1 MLFEERRMCGIAGI
15 AVPGPARP
23 SRAVLE
29 SMADA
34 IFHRGPDESGYYVDE
49 GIGLAFRRLRIIDL
63 ATGSQPIA
71 NEDGS
76 VVVVFNGEI
85 YNFREL
91 RDELKARGHRFS
103 TSSDTEV
110 LVHLYEECG
119 ERFLQRLNGMF
130 AFAIWDQRRKRLLL
144 ARDPVGIKPLLY
156 SETKDGLL
164 FGSEMGAIAAT
175 GHLDPSIDP
184 LGLHLYLSWG
194 AIPAPRTIY
203 RRVRRLPPAHFLI
216 WENGTARVQRYWH
229 ALEGDAT
236 APASLD
242 EAQKGLR
249 ELLNDSVRRQ
259 IVSDVPLGAFLSGGV
274 DSTSIVGLMRNHVPT
289 THTFSI
295 GFAGNPVFDETRYA
309 RAAATFHHTQH
320 AEAQLGEADV
330 RKLIPEIL
338 NGASEPFGS
347 ASLLPTFAVSR
358 KTREQMTVALSGD
371 GADELF
377 AGYDRYLGE
386 TMLPWIAGIPRGLR
400 ESILAPA
407 VRALPATRAHRT
419 GEWGRKARR
428 LLEGIE
434 PDPAIRHDRWMRIA
448 PSGDVRALLGLSGA
462 GAEDANPG
470 LEIIRQV
477 HAEYDAHGLRDAMNR
492 VLFTDFSI
500 ALPTDMLLK
509 VDMASMRNSLE
520 VRVPF
525 LDPRIVQ
532 AAFAMPSSWKIR
544 GMRRKIVLKEAV
556 RDLLPAEIQHR
567 PKAGFDV
574 PVGEWIKGP
583 MREMFQDVVRSAGS
597 IPLDRARIDQLY
609 EEHASGRADR
619 AKILWAMFTLRWWE
633 RTRTQSSVSPAGA
646 HALLEPAGVLT

>member
-1 MLFEERRMCGIAGI
+1 MCGIAGI

-29 SMADA
+29 SMAGA
-34 IFHRGPDESGYYVDE
+34 IVHRGPDESGYFVDE

-119 ERFLQRLNGMF
+119 ERLLERLNGMF
-130 AFAIWDQRRKRLLL
+130 AFAIWDQRRRRLLL

-156 SETKDGLL
+156 SETKDAFL

-175 GHLDPSIDP
+175 GQLDPAIDP
-184 LGLHLYLSWG
+184 VGLHLYLSWG
-194 AIPAPRTIY
+194 AVPAPRTIY
-203 RRVRRLPPAHFLI
+203 RNVRRLPPAHFLI
-216 WENGTARVQRYWH
+216 WENGAARVQRYWH
-229 ALEGDAT
+229 ALEGNDA
-236 APASLD
+236 PPSSRE
-242 EAQKGLR
+242 EAQQNLR
-249 ELLNDSVRRQ
+249 RLLDDSVRRQ

-274 DSTSIVGLMRNHVPT
+274 DSTSLVGLMRNHAPT

-295 GFAGNPVFDETRYA
+295 GFAENPVFDETRYA
-309 RAAATFHHTQH
+309 RAAAAFHHTRH
-320 AEAQLGEADV
+320 AEAQLRESDV
-330 RKLIPEIL
+330 QKLIPKIL
-338 NGASEPFGS
+338 DGLSEPFGS

-377 AGYDRYLGE
+377 AGYDKYLGE
-386 TMLPWIAGIPRGLR
+386 TMLPWIACIPRGLR
-400 ESILAPA
+400 EQLLAPA
-407 VRALPATRAHRT
+407 VRALPATRANRA

-434 PDPAIRHDRWMRIA
+434 PDPALRHDHWMRTARPHDIH
-448 PSGDVRALLGLSGA
+448 ALLGISGA
-462 GAEDANPG
+462 RGADEVNPG

-477 HAEYDAHGLRDAMNR
+477 HAEYDARGLRDPMNR

-509 VDMASMRNSLE
+509 VDIASMRNSLE

-525 LDPRIVQ
+525 LDPRIVH

-556 RDLLPAEIQHR
+556 RDLLPPEIQNR

-583 MREMFQDVVRSAGS
+583 MRELFLDVVRSPGS
-597 IPLDRARIDQLY
+597 IPLDRTWIDQCY
-609 EEHASGRADR
+609 EEHTSGRADR
-619 AKILWAMFTLRWWE
+619 AKILWAVFALRWWE
-633 RTRTQSSVSPAGA
+633 RSRARSFVSPSAAPALHEPAGA
-646 HALLEPAGVLT
+646 LI

>member
-1 MLFEERRMCGIAGI
+1 
-15 AVPGPARP
+15 
-23 SRAVLE
+23 
-29 SMADA
+29 MADA
-34 IFHRGPDESGYYVDE
+34 IVHRGPDESGFFVDE

-85 YNFREL
+85 YNYREL

-103 TSSDTEV
+103 TASDTEV

-119 ERFLQRLNGMF
+119 ERLLQRLNGMF
-130 AFAIWDQRRKRLLL
+130 AFAIWDQRRQRVLL

-156 SETKDGLL
+156 SETNGGL
-164 FGSEMGAIAAT
+164 FFASEMGAIAAT
-175 GHLDPSIDP
+175 GHLDTSIDP
-184 LGLHLYLSWG
+184 VGLHLYLSWG

-229 ALEGDAT
+229 ALERDAT
-236 APASLD
+236 APASFD
-242 EAQKGLR
+242 EAQKYLR
-249 ELLNDSVRRQ
+249 ELLDDSVRRQ

-274 DSTSIVGLMRNHVPT
+274 DSTSIVGLMRPHVAT

-295 GFAGNPVFDETRYA
+295 GFAGNPIFDETRYA
-309 RAAATFHHTQH
+309 RAAATFHHTH
-320 AEAQLGEADV
+320 HSEAQLGEADV
-330 RKLIPEIL
+330 RQLIPEIL

-358 KTREQMTVALSGD
+358 KTREKMTVALSGD

-386 TMLPWIAGIPRGLR
+386 TMLPWIACIPRALR

-434 PDPAIRHDRWMRIA
+434 PDPAIRHDRWMHIA
-448 PSGDVRALLGLSGA
+448 PPADIRALLGLSGA
-462 GAEDANPG
+462 ATEEANPG
-470 LEIIRQV
+470 LAIIREV
-477 HAEYDAHGLRDAMNR
+477 HAEYDARGLRDAMNR

-509 VDMASMRNSLE
+509 VDLASMRNSLE

-544 GMRRKIVLKEAV
+544 GMRRKIILKEAV

-609 EEHASGRADR
+609 EEHTSGRADR
-619 AKILWAMFTLRWWE
+619 AKILWAMFALRWWE
-633 RTRTQSSVSPAGA
+633 RARQQSIKSPAAA
-646 HALLEPAGVLT
+646 HPLHEPAGVLT